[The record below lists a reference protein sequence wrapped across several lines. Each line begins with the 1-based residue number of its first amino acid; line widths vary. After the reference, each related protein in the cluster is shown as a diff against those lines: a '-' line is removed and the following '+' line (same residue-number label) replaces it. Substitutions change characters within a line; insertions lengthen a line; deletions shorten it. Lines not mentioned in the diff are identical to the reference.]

1 MEGQVT
7 VPDGF
12 VIFSAEEVSTM
23 TTIVILLTASAA
35 LAEEN
40 TSFIPQGESEIGL
53 VGTFHLVSNPD
64 AVP

>member
-7 VPDGF
+7 I
-12 VIFSAEEVSTM
+12 VIFSAGEVSTM

-40 TSFIPQGESEIGL
+40 TSLIPPGESEIGL
-53 VGTFHLVSNPD
+53 VGTIHLVSNPD
-64 AVP
+64 VVP